1 MAFWAKNVATG
12 FKKSPKQR
20 NQSSNLVTL
29 TESWI
34 RIICDTKTLGA
45 TLYTRNVVSRSL
57 SLCVKPF
64 SFSLSLPHTNS
75 VFLGWPASA
84 LNFCSRRERDQI
96 SLSFSHSISLSF
108 TFSLSQ
114 DNSISLSLFLQLHSF
129 SQSLSVTF
137 YTNLSIFLSLY
148 EILSIYLSLLFWHNI
163 SHLLSP
169 FLYLTTLQSLSHTR
183 SEKKHKRLQLTIDKL
198 NVLMGIEKRLNH

>member
-114 DNSISLSLFLQLHSF
+114 DHSLSLSSIAFF
-129 SQSLSVTF
+129 LSVSLC
-137 YTNLSIFLSLY
+137 YFLHQ
-148 EILSIYLSLLFWHNI
+148 SIYLSLPIWNTFYLSI
-163 SHLLSP
+163 SP
-169 FLYLTTLQSLSHTR
+169 FLT
-183 SEKKHKRLQLTIDKL
+183 
-198 NVLMGIEKRLNH
+198 